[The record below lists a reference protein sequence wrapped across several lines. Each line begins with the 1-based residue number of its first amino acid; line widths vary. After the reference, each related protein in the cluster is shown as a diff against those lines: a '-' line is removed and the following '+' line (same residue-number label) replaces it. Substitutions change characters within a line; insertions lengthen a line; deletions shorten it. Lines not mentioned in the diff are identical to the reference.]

1 MVIPMREPCDQAVR
15 ERAVHHLDTTFLVE
29 AGAGTGKTHLL
40 VDRYVSCLLDCG
52 SIRRVVAITF
62 TEKAAGELRLRI
74 RGHLRGLVDAAGRS
88 TDKRRRLAEA
98 LRDIDQAPISTI
110 HSFAGRLLRESP
122 AEARIDPAFRQL
134 DALGS
139 RLLFDQLWEEWLDEV
154 LGSGA
159 EAARAAAGMRGLL
172 DAGMSVAAVAEVAR
186 KVFESRFDVPA
197 GSRTPAADFALLRGG
212 LAEHAALLLQALQEQ
227 VDYACQNCL
236 DETDNGYQKAVAC
249 GRHIEVLRGALGGSV
264 HQLVAAVAAVT
275 PVPASAG
282 AQACWGGK
290 DGKSDFQDHCAPVRD
305 SQAQILADYGDAVAG
320 AVLASAWQFSDW
332 AAREQLMRGYLDFAD
347 LLGRLRGAL
356 RDDLTLRERWQQ
368 AFDYLLVDE
377 FQDTDPLQAEIVLFL
392 AEDGPHAADW
402 RHVALKPGKLF
413 VVGDPKQSI
422 YRFRRADIAMYD
434 DVKRLIESG
443 GGEVLPI
450 RQNFRTVPSVVDW
463 INARFA
469 VAIGADAAPRR
480 QPDYQPLAA
489 FREEPA
495 PAASHTE
502 APSESHAEASLAS
515 HTEAAAPRVIVVCG
529 PQPEGGSAEALRDA
543 EARGLAAALVHGVA
557 EKAWCVRDR
566 AAGTAVDDP
575 EVWRTARW
583 ADVTVLLRA
592 STGLESYE
600 RALRLARVPYRAEA
614 GKAFYQKREVRDALL
629 GLRAVADA
637 ADPLAVYGALH
648 STLFGFTDDRLYL
661 FHVAGGRFDY
671 LAEQPPAADPEI
683 VGALAALQD
692 VHGQVHAQPIDHVL
706 AELLRRTAAYEASA
720 AWGDASGQAVRN
732 LDKLLQKARA
742 FAAQEQAGLAAFVRW
757 AQEQLTAADESESQ
771 PDDDAD
777 AVRVMTM
784 HGAKGLEFPIAVV
797 AGGCFAGRGTESSGV
812 LVDRDRGRLEAAV
825 KVTQVGSPYGPTVPE
840 IRAATR
846 GYGALLAAEK
856 DMEASERR
864 RLVYVA
870 ATRAMDLLVVTLP
883 GWPKSKGGA
892 LLEPLAGSLPD
903 PQTLTEARV
912 LNGALA
918 IPVVAGAVAPSVPE
932 PVLGLADALQARTA
946 FAAER
951 TYVAAAAGRPL
962 AVTSP
967 SRLEDLEFRELQDDE
982 QRQAFAG
989 ARRAALTLGSAVHS
1003 VMEHVPLGSAGAVAV
1018 PAEVGER
1025 IATLAAEAVAELAPD
1040 ADADLPERVST
1051 YATACWLSA
1060 PVRQAAAS
1068 SRLYRELSVC
1078 VQVPPAGAA
1087 QEEGPQAVGACVETP
1102 LLEGFC
1108 DLLYR
1113 APDGWVVVDYKTDR
1127 GGDEESLRRQY
1138 ELQAG
1143 AYAVAVEQITG
1154 ERVARALFVLAGA
1167 AQAGQPAPVVE
1178 VAVSDELLAR
1188 VRVRIV
1194 QAVSQDMSVSE

>member
-1 MVIPMREPCDQAVR
+1 MREPCDQAVR
-15 ERAVHHLDTTFLVE
+15 ERAVNHLDTTFLVE

-52 SIRRVVAITF
+52 SIRHVVAITF

-74 RGHLRGLVDAAGRS
+74 RSHLRGLVDTADQS
-88 TDKRRRLAEA
+88 SDKRRKLAEA

-122 AEARIDPAFRQL
+122 VEARVDPAFRQL

-154 LGSGA
+154 LSSGS
-159 EAARAAAGMRGLL
+159 EVARAAAGIRGLL
-172 DAGMSVAAVAEVAR
+172 DAGMSVASLAEVAR
-186 KVFESRFDVPA
+186 KVFESRFDVPVH
-197 GSRTPAADFALLRGG
+197 SRTPAIDFARLRGG
-212 LAEHAALLLQALQEQ
+212 VAQRAAVLLQALQDQ
-227 VDYACQNCL
+227 VDYACQNCR
-236 DETDNGYQKAVAC
+236 DETDRGYLKAVAC
-249 GRHIEVLRGALGGSV
+249 ARHIEVLRDALGGSV

-290 DGKSDFQDHCAPVRD
+290 AGKADFQGRCAPVRD
-305 SQAQILADYGDAVAG
+305 TQAQILADYGDAVAG
-320 AVLASAWQFSDW
+320 AVLASAWEFSDW
-332 AAREQLMRGYLDFAD
+332 AAHEQLAHGYLDFAD

-356 RDDLTLRERWQQ
+356 RDDLLLRERWQQ

-392 AEDGPHAADW
+392 AEDGPRAADW

-434 DVKRLIESG
+434 DVKLLIESG
-443 GGEVLPI
+443 GGEVLPVQ
-450 RQNFRTVPSVVDW
+450 QNFRTVPSVVDW
-463 INARFA
+463 VNARFA

-480 QPDYQPLAA
+480 QPDYQSLVA

-495 PAASHTE
+495 PAAHTGARE
-502 APSESHAEASLAS
+502 LHAGAEAVAYAEVPAA
-515 HTEAAAPRVIVVCG
+515 HTGAPALRVLLICG
-529 PQPEGGSAEALRDA
+529 PPLEDGSADALRDA
-543 EARGLAAALVHGVA
+543 EARGLAAALVQGVA
-557 EKAWCVRDR
+557 EKAWRVRDR
-566 AAGTAVDDP
+566 EAEAAADAP

-600 RALRLARVPYRAEA
+600 RALRRARVPYRMEA

-629 GLRAVADA
+629 GLRAIADA

-683 VGALAALQD
+683 VGALAALRD
-692 VHGQVHAQPIDHVL
+692 VHGLIHLRPIDDVL

-732 LDKLLQKARA
+732 FDKLLQKARA
-742 FAAQEQAGLAAFVRW
+742 FAAQEQAGLSAFVRW
-757 AQEQLTAADESESQ
+757 AEEQLTAADESESQ

-777 AVRVMTM
+777 AVRIMTM
-784 HGAKGLEFPIAVV
+784 HSAKGLEFPIAVV
-797 AGGCFAGRGTESSGV
+797 AGGCFAGRGTESTGV
-812 LVDRDRGRLEAAV
+812 LVDRDRGRLEVAV
-825 KVTQVGSPYGPTVPE
+825 RLTQVGSPYGPTVPE

-846 GYGALLAAEK
+846 GHGALLAAEK

-864 RLVYVA
+864 RLLYVA

-883 GWPKSKGGA
+883 GWPAKSKAGA

-903 PQTLTEARV
+903 PQTVTEPTACS
-912 LNGALA
+912 GALA
-918 IPVVAGAVAPSVPE
+918 TPVTVGAVAASPPE
-932 PVLGLADALQARTA
+932 PALCLADALRARSA
-946 FAAER
+946 FAAEHAHCA
-951 TYVAAAAGRPL
+951 VSAGRPL

-982 QRQAFAG
+982 QRLALAG
-989 ARRAALTLGSAVHS
+989 ARRVALALGSAVHS
-1003 VMEHVPLGSAGAVAV
+1003 VMEHVPLGSAGAAQV

-1025 IATLAAEAVAELAPD
+1025 IASLAAEAVAELAPD
-1040 ADADLPERVST
+1040 ADAGLPERVSA
-1051 YATACWLSA
+1051 YATACWLSV

-1068 SRLYRELSVC
+1068 SQLYRELSLC
-1078 VQVPPAGAA
+1078 VRVPPAGDA
-1087 QEEGPQAVGACVETP
+1087 QAEGADAETP

-1127 GGDEESLRRQY
+1127 RVDDESVRRQY

-1143 AYAVAVEQITG
+1143 AYALAVEQITG
-1154 ERVARALFVLAGA
+1154 ERVSRACFVLAGA
-1167 AQAGQPAPVVE
+1167 ARPAQPAPLVE
-1178 VAVSDELLAR
+1178 FSITADLLAK
-1188 VRVRIV
+1188 VRARIAH
-1194 QAVSQDMSVSE
+1194 AVIEDAPVAD